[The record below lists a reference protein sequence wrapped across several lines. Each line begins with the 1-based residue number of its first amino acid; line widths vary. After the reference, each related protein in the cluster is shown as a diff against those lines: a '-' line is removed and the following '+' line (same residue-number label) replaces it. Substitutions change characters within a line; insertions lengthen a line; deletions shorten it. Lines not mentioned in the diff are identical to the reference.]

1 MVHVGRVGCGGR
13 YRPVPQAKACED
25 VVAKGIFS
33 LSGDSGET
41 GPSGQPPSLLPPP
54 CRPALGTRPA
64 CLLNPPSSRDLITIM

>member
-33 LSGDSGET
+33 VSGDS
-41 GPSGQPPSLLPPP
+41 
-54 CRPALGTRPA
+54 
-64 CLLNPPSSRDLITIM
+64 